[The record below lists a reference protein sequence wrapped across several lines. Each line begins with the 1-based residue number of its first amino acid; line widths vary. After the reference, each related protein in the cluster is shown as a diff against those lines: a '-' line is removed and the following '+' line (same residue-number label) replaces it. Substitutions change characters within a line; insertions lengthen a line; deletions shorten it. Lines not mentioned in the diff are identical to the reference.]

1 MRLMKT
7 ALQVA
12 LLVAALA
19 AIVRATDRE
28 MPEPAVIQ
36 PAVAKLAN

>member
-1 MRLMKT
+1 MRWMKT

-36 PAVAKLAN
+36 PAVAKLVK